1 MTRGINSSC
10 IRLYYLGGKCHIY
23 VGLINL
29 FSTNK
34 TIHNAT
40 TLSSRKWR
48 FWLSNFCHYSPLIL
62 YFHTSSLRNLPDDA
76 HFSKVFAT
84 FPFIAFCLLMSVF
97 RHFNTI
103 WIALTKERLWF
114 SEICCCAAN
123 CENVWTAD
131 HFICKFSALPWL
143 AADRGGRGLIVK
155 YFQVI
160 STHWPKFCPF
170 SFCCSWLAN
179 ILRVFK
185 LYWGE
190 KAENKVLIK
199 MYSFIT

>member
-1 MTRGINSSC
+1 MRQRSVLGSGVSGSVIYAIFLPWFYISILLLSIIGLMC
-10 IRLYYLGGKCHIY
+10 PVWQGFCSFFALY
-23 VGLINL
+23 
-29 FSTNK
+29 
-34 TIHNAT
+34 
-40 TLSSRKWR
+40 
-48 FWLSNFCHYSPLIL
+48 PL
-62 YFHTSSLRNLPDDA
+62 LP
-76 HFSKVFAT
+76 
-84 FPFIAFCLLMSVF
+84 VF

-199 MYSFIT
+199 TV